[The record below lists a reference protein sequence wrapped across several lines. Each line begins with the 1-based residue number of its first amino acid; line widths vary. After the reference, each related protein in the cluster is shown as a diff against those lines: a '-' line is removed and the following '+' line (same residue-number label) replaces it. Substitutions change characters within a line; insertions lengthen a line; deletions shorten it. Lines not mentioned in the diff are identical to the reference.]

1 MMTATNCKT
10 VRREIDEADLNQQLS
25 NLATEHLQAC
35 PDCCVF
41 HSGRHGLRSLVS
53 SLETVA
59 APADFDFRLR
69 ARLAR
74 EKGRANGVFAPE
86 RFSFGGRSLA
96 AAALVLLIAV
106 AGIIVR
112 NRMATTVNPTSAGGH
127 RQDPRVGPVGKEI
140 KGTVAP
146 GSSGPGPTASLP
158 GSSKNNGG
166 LAAGPRPKQRRRGKP
181 PENGSLLSPITVA
194 RNKAGVRDSALAP
207 APRLV
212 RNESTDAIRVP
223 IDAPSLKIS
232 FDDGRG
238 TARTIS
244 LPVVSFGSQRV
255 LERGSAFVP
264 VKLTRGT
271 W

>member
-1 MMTATNCKT
+1 MTATNCKT

-112 NRMATTVNPTSAGGH
+112 NRMASTSSPAAADAH
-127 RQDPRVGPVGKEI
+127 RQDPTVGPAGKEI
-140 KGTVAP
+140 KETVAAA
-146 GSSGPGPTASLP
+146 SSSHSPTASVP
-158 GSSKNNGG
+158 SSSKNSGG
-166 LAAGPRPKQRRRGKP
+166 LAAGPRPKQRRRGKL
-181 PENGSLLSPITVA
+181 PENGSPSSSVTLAQNNV
-194 RNKAGVRDSALAP
+194 GVRDSGLDS

-212 RNESTDAIRVP
+212 PNESTDAIRVP

-238 TARTIS
+238 TAHTIS

-255 LERGSAFVP
+255 LERGPAFAP
-264 VKLTRGT
+264 VKSTRGV